1 MNNFERLFPGL
12 AKAIAKTFL
21 LSGNNYYMH
30 CLEYCLYISTRF
42 KKPITAEKAKESYN
56 SMWPV
61 DIARYPAKFYDF
73 MWLSLCFTK
82 R

>member
-56 SMWPV
+56 SM
-61 DIARYPAKFYDF
+61 
-73 MWLSLCFTK
+73 
-82 R
+82 